1 MTPDCP
7 DELFDKMKKNC
18 AKHIKVCKEIN
29 ISFLPQEAQ
38 VSTSENSRSLDWR
51 GVLLLMTVF
60 YGSPVQVFTCD
71 NPEAFKSIY
80 NPNSQ
85 DRDRTLGMIADQ
97 IVTLCATLDEYP
109 GVRYKKYRHSY
120 SLHLCSDYTWCDAW
134 MDIESLSS
142 SSCVEIRLSNTESG
156 WLNLWIINWRDITS
170 WMTTPKIR
178 WGLIS
183 AYLNKYYLCTYNIK
197 VLSLETA
204 LYPL

>member
-18 AKHIKVCKEIN
+18 GKHIKVCKEIN

-38 VSTSENSRSLDWR
+38 VSLSGNSCSLVWLS
-51 GVLLLMTVF
+51 VLLFMTMF

-85 DRDRTLGMIADQ
+85 DRDHTLEMIADQ

-109 GVRYKKYRHSY
+109 GVRYKKYRHSF
-120 SLHLCSDYTWCDAW
+120 SLVLRLHLMWCLNGYRI
-134 MDIESLSS
+134 IEFFVLCRDSALGYGKQLAELVDNKLARHYELDDNSKNKVRASISLSDS
-142 SSCVEIRLSNTESG
+142 MVEYIPDVY
-156 WLNLWIINWRDITS
+156 INIVS
-170 WMTTPKIR
+170 
-178 WGLIS
+178 
-183 AYLNKYYLCTYNIK
+183 
-197 VLSLETA
+197 
-204 LYPL
+204 

>member
-18 AKHIKVCKEIN
+18 GKHIKVCKEIN

-38 VSTSENSRSLDWR
+38 VSLSGNACSLVWPS
-51 GVLLLMTVF
+51 VLLFMTVF
-60 YGSPVQVFTCD
+60 YASLVQVFTCD

-80 NPNSQ
+80 SPNSQ
-85 DRDRTLGMIADQ
+85 DRDQTLEMIADQ

-109 GVRYKKYRHSY
+109 GVRYKKYRHSF

-142 SSCVEIRLSNTESG
+142 LSCAEIQLSDMESS

-170 WMTTPKIR
+170 WMTTRKTR
-178 WGLIS
+178 WGLVS
-183 AYLNKYYLCTYNIK
+183 AYLIVWLNIYQMY
-197 VLSLETA
+197 T
-204 LYPL
+204 